1 METTAIHQEFA
12 PLPSPRWLRPFR
24 VAWLLLALLVTA
36 VVLPGLAAYH
46 TYLVVFYTDSFQ
58 DIGLDPGRY
67 AGYVVVL
74 DTVVILAHLLLAG
87 LIVRRRPHEGMALLT
102 AVTLTANC
110 AIIPIAGFV
119 RTLNNEP
126 LFQAASYLVLYLGLV
141 TSVWML
147 YLFPDGRFVPRW
159 TKGTAVI
166 WALLILPP
174 LTLPGSVLDMSR
186 WPWPLQAGLL
196 LFWCGVGVW
205 AQLDRYEHVADPVQK
220 QQVKWAALGLLVAA
234 AAPFTYYFLL
244 FISPAVDVP
253 RVPNLFQQ
261 RLGTELF
268 TALVTVRF
276 VGLTAVRLLAL
287 LFPLSFAIA
296 ILRYRLWDIDRL
308 INRTLVYGLLSA
320 FIIGAYGLLVG
331 LAGALLPVQNNFL
344 LSIAATGLIAALFQ
358 PVRARLQARV
368 NIWIYGKP
376 EDPVTALAKLGARLE
391 ATAVPAQTLPT
402 LLETIAQSLP
412 SPYTAIAMPA
422 MTQIIASMG
431 QPTAVPPHPFPL
443 FHQDTTIGWLLVTP
457 IAAEGNFSPD
467 QERLLQHVA
476 RQAGTAV
483 HILKLTTDLQ
493 QANDQLWQTEQ
504 AERLRLRR
512 DLHDGLGPAL
522 AGLALKLDAA
532 RNYAAQNP
540 AAADQ
545 LLQEYK
551 TQTGEIIR
559 DIRRIVHD
567 LRPSALDQLGLLSAL
582 QEFVAQNSNGLPEA
596 ASGRTHLS
604 LIAPAEIPLLPAATE
619 VALYR
624 IATEAITN
632 SQRHAQAKHCAVQ
645 LVVDGRLPDGRLT
658 LTIRDDGVG
667 LPAAYQ
673 PGIGL
678 TSMRER
684 AEELGGSFTILSDA
698 SGVVVTAVLPI
709 QT

>member
-1 METTAIHQEFA
+1 MEQSGLHQEFA
-12 PLPSPRWLRPFR
+12 PLPSPGWLRPFR
-24 VAWLLLALLVTA
+24 AAWLLLALLVMA

-46 TYLVVFYTDSFQ
+46 TYLVAFYTDSFQ

-67 AGYVVVL
+67 ARYVVVL
-74 DTVVILAHLLLAG
+74 DTVVILVHLLLAG

-102 AVTLTANC
+102 AVTLTANS
-110 AIIPIAGFV
+110 AVIPIASFV

-147 YLFPDGRFVPRW
+147 YLFPNGRFVPRW
-159 TKGTAVI
+159 TRITAMT
-166 WALLILPP
+166 WTLLILPP
-174 LTLPGSVLDMSR
+174 LTLPGSVLDMSQ

-196 LFWCGVGVW
+196 LLWCGVGGW
-205 AQLDRYEHVADPVQK
+205 AQLDRYKHVADPVQK
-220 QQVKWAALGLLVAA
+220 QQMKWAALGLLVAA

-276 VGLTAVRLLAL
+276 VGLTAVRLLSL

-296 ILRYRLWDIDRL
+296 ILRYRLWDIDLL

-320 FIIGAYGLLVG
+320 FIIGAYVLLVG
-331 LAGALLPVQNNFL
+331 LAGVILPLQNNFPL
-344 LSIAATGLIAALFQ
+344 TIAATGLIAILFQ
-358 PVRARLQARV
+358 PLRTRLQVRV
-368 NIWIYGKP
+368 NLWIYGKP
-376 EDPVTALAKLGARLE
+376 EDPMTALAKLGEQLE

-412 SPYTAIAMPA
+412 SPYTAIAMPT
-422 MTQIIASMG
+422 MTQIIVSVG
-431 QPTAVPPHPFPL
+431 QPTAVSPHPFPL
-443 FHQDTTIGWLLVTP
+443 FHQGTTVGWLLVTP
-457 IAAEGNFSPD
+457 TAAEDMFSPD
-467 QERLLQHVA
+467 QEQLLQHVA
-476 RQAGTAV
+476 RQVGTAV

-493 QANDQLWQTEQ
+493 QANEQLWQIEQ

-540 AAADQ
+540 VAADQ

-551 TQTGEIIR
+551 TQAGEIIR

-596 ASGRTHLS
+596 TSGRAHLS
-604 LIAPAEIPLLPAATE
+604 LIAPAEIPDLPAAIE
-619 VALYR
+619 VAVYR

-632 SQRHAQAKHCAVQ
+632 SQRHAQAKQCTVQ
-645 LVVDGRLPDGRLT
+645 LAVDDHLT
-658 LTIRDDGVG
+658 LKIHDDGVG
-667 LPAAYQ
+667 LPAGYQ
-673 PGIGL
+673 AGVGL
-678 TSMRER
+678 SSMRER
-684 AEELGGSFTILSDA
+684 AEELGGSFAIN
-698 SGVVVTAVLPI
+698 SGNTGTVVTAVLPLSSS
-709 QT
+709 

>member
-1 METTAIHQEFA
+1 MEQTGLHQEFT

-46 TYLVVFYTDSFQ
+46 AYLVTFYTDSFQ

-102 AVTLTANC
+102 AVTLTANS
-110 AIIPIAGFV
+110 AVIPIAGFV

-159 TKGTAVI
+159 TRITAMM

-174 LTLPGSVLDMSR
+174 LTLPGSVLDMSQ

-220 QQVKWAALGLLVAA
+220 QQMKWAALGLLVAA

-244 FISPAVDVP
+244 FVSPAVDVP
-253 RVPNLFQQ
+253 QVPNLFQQ

-268 TALVTVRF
+268 TALVTLRF
-276 VGLTAVRLLAL
+276 VGLTAVRLLSL

-296 ILRYRLWDIDRL
+296 ILRYRLWDIDLL
-308 INRTLVYGLLSA
+308 INRTLVYSLLSA
-320 FIIGAYGLLVG
+320 FIIGAYVLLVG
-331 LAGALLPVQNNFL
+331 LAGVLFPLQNNFL
-344 LSIAATGLIAALFQ
+344 LTIAATGLIAILFQ
-358 PVRARLQARV
+358 PLRARLQARV
-368 NIWIYGKP
+368 NLWIYGKP
-376 EDPVTALAKLGARLE
+376 EDPMTALAKLGEQLE

-412 SPYTAIAMPA
+412 SPYTAIAMPTMA
-422 MTQIIASMG
+422 QIITSVG

-443 FHQDTTIGWLLVTP
+443 FHQATTIGWLLVAPAT
-457 IAAEGNFSPD
+457 AEGRFSPD
-467 QERLLQHVA
+467 QEQLLQHVA
-476 RQAGTAV
+476 RQVGTAV

-582 QEFVAQNSNGLPEA
+582 QEFVAQNSNGLPAA

-604 LIAPAEIPLLPAATE
+604 LIAPAEIPALPAATE
-619 VALYR
+619 VAVYR

-632 SQRHAQAKHCAVQ
+632 SQRHAQAKQCTVQVAV
-645 LVVDGRLPDGRLT
+645 DDRLT
-658 LTIRDDGVG
+658 LEIHDDGVG
-667 LPAAYQ
+667 LPAGYQ
-673 PGIGL
+673 PGVGL
-678 TSMRER
+678 SSMRER
-684 AEELGGSFTILSDA
+684 AEELGGSFTIVSDA
-698 SGVVVTAVLPI
+698 GGTAVTAVLPLSNS
-709 QT
+709 